1 MFSYYGSKSKIVG
14 CYPYPKHDKIIE
26 PFAGSARYSL
36 KHFEKDILLVDKY
49 EVIVRIWHYLQAAS
63 ERDIMDL
70 PNVDT
75 GENITKFN
83 LAPEEEWLI
92 GFCINQGSA
101 QPKKTAKDFNG
112 WNQQKKW
119 IAQTIY
125 KIKHWK
131 IILDDYLNIQNQLA
145 TWFIDPPYQFGGE
158 WYMKNNKKINYDEL
172 AEWSKSRLGQIIVC
186 ENSKASWLPFKQMAE
201 MTGSMYT
208 TTEVIWTN
216 QHTVYDNEQIPL
228 F

>member
-63 ERDIMDL
+63 PQDILKLPEPIYKEDIRDY
-70 PNVDT
+70 NVSEDEKLLL
-75 GENITKFN
+75 GFLVARGVASPQNIVQQFSDIK
-83 LAPEEEWLI
+83 
-92 GFCINQGSA
+92 SA
-101 QPKKTAKDFNG
+101 KKD
-112 WNQQKKW
+112 
-119 IAQTIY
+119 IAQQLY

-131 IILDDYLNIQNQLA
+131 IKQGDYKEIPNLTATWFVDPPYEFGGEHYRMNNKNISYTHLA
-145 TWFIDPPYQFGGE
+145 TWCKDR
-158 WYMKNNKKINYDEL
+158 N
-172 AEWSKSRLGQIIVC
+172 GQVIVC
-186 ENSKASWLPFKQMAE
+186 ENSKAGWMPFKQMAE
-201 MTGSMYT
+201 TNGAYDT
-208 TTEVIWTN
+208 TMEVIWSN
-216 QHTVYDNEQIPL
+216 QPTVYDNEQIPL